1 MRRFLGLA
9 FVAVMLAGCSGM
21 KTHTEVEALKE
32 AQAVGSPFTQRLTAE
47 YKDMVRRKQRVFD
60 YADARHFAKKG
71 RMAAEGKTVLPEV
84 LSNWHL
90 DEKSLT
96 TLNSARK
103 RLLGVLDGGGRLQA
117 PFEAGTAQARFDCW
131 VEEQEQHWI
140 SPMPKKCRAQFEKAM
155 IDLESRVK
163 SALPK
168 SIKADEALPMS
179 PMPQADK
186 VVVEN
191 DPDSMKN
198 SMDEGMF
205 LVFFDFDRSTL
216 NSSGLQVIDAMAA
229 QANKRNDVGQIVVVG
244 HADTSGPAVYNQ
256 KLSLRRADAVKTAL
270 VKQGIAASQI
280 RTEARGENAPMV
292 ATPNN
297 TREPANRRAE
307 IRFE

>member
-9 FVAVMLAGCSGM
+9 LVAVMLAGCSGM

-71 RMAAEGKTVLPEV
+71 LMAAEGKTVLPEV

-96 TLNSARK
+96 TLNAARK
-103 RLLGVLDGGGRLQA
+103 RLVGVLDGGGRLQA

-131 VEEQEQHWI
+131 VEEQEQFWL
-140 SPMPKKCRAQFEKAM
+140 SPVPKKCRAQFEKAM
-155 IDLESRVK
+155 IDLEARVK
-163 SALPK
+163 RALPK
-168 SIKADEALPMS
+168 SDKADEALPMT
-179 PMPQADK
+179 PMPTPDK

-216 NSSGLQVIDAMAA
+216 NSSGLQVIDAVAA
-229 QANKRNDVGQIVVVG
+229 QAGKRNDLVRVVVVG
-244 HADTSGPAVYNQ
+244 HADTSGPAAYNQ
-256 KLSLRRADAVKTAL
+256 KLSLRRADAVKAAL
-270 VKQGIAASQI
+270 AKQGIAVGQI

>member
-1 MRRFLGLA
+1 MGRFLCLA
-9 FVAVMLAGCSGM
+9 MVALLLVGCSGM

-32 AQAVGSPFTQRLTAE
+32 AKAVGSPFTQRLTGE
-47 YKDMVRRKQRVFD
+47 YKEFVKRKHRVFD
-60 YADARHFAKKG
+60 YADAHHFAKKG
-71 RMAAEGKTVLPEV
+71 LMAAEGKVVLPEV

-96 TLNSARK
+96 TLNVART
-103 RLLGVLDGGGRLQA
+103 RLMAVLDGGGRVQA
-117 PFEAGTAQARFDCW
+117 PFEAGLAQARFDCW
-131 VEEQEQHWI
+131 VEEQEQFWL

-168 SIKADEALPMS
+168 SVKAGEPLPMT
-179 PMPQADK
+179 PMPKEDK

-216 NSSGLQVIDAMAA
+216 NSSGLQVIDAVAT
-229 QANKRNDVGQIVVVG
+229 QAKKRSDLGQIVVVG
-244 HADTSGPAVYNQ
+244 HADTSGSAAYNQ
-256 KLSLRRADAVKTAL
+256 KLSLRRAEAVKASL
-270 VKQGIAASQI
+270 VKQGLGGMQI
-280 RTEARGENAPMV
+280 RVEARGEKSPMV